1 MIKFKNNI
9 SRSFLFFIFLTLLN
23 LINSFGFA
31 NQKAKLDKIYTSCEI
46 QENKIICF
54 NIKNNDNFKVNLLDN
69 PYKIILNFEKKITL
83 NNKENTKNNL
93 IKNVK
98 FNKEN
103 ISGSR
108 LVLELKQP
116 AIITDVIYDNIK
128 SGDFYN
134 LKIQFSKSSV
144 TNFAIAKH
152 VLKINNGNI
161 LSIEGQINEL
171 KSIKT
176 FNSKSIEFPKIK
188 PKSFKKNISKNKYFV
203 FIDPGHGGKD
213 PGAIGHLG
221 TLEKNITL
229 KTSIML
235 KEALKKYKNI
245 HTILSRDKDIYLSLK
260 ERTNLAKT
268 NNADIFISIHA
279 DSSKNK
285 KAKGISVFSLSD
297 KASDKEAKML
307 AKRENEVD
315 NFLANKNKIR
325 DPIIF
330 DTLIKMFQRKAMND
344 SSYLAKKIL
353 SNLEKTKLAVNR
365 GHRFAGF
372 SVLKSYDI
380 PSVLIEV
387 GFLSNKQEEKKLLST
402 DYINELSNGLAV
414 AVKNYFDTY
423 KE

>member
-1 MIKFKNNI
+1 MIKFQNNI
-9 SRSFLFFIFLTLLN
+9 NSSFLFFIFFTSLN
-23 LINSFGFA
+23 LINSIA
-31 NQKAKLDKIYTSCEI
+31 LADQKSKLDKVYTSCEI
-46 QENKIICF
+46 QESKIICF
-54 NIKNNDNFKVNLLDN
+54 NIKKNDNFKVNLLDN
-69 PYKIILNFEKKITL
+69 PYRIILNFEKKIII
-83 NNKENTKNNL
+83 NDKKITKKNL

-98 FNKEN
+98 LNKEN
-103 ISGSR
+103 IPGSI

-116 AIITDVIYDNIK
+116 AIISDIIYEIVD
-128 SGDFYN
+128 SREFSN

-161 LSIEGQINEL
+161 SPLEKRINGLKSKKTFKSRSIEL
-171 KSIKT
+171 
-176 FNSKSIEFPKIK
+176 PKIK
-188 PKSFKKNISKNKYFV
+188 PKSLRKNISKNKYFV
-203 FIDPGHGGKD
+203 FIDPGHGGRD

-235 KEALKKYKNI
+235 KEALKKYNNI
-245 HTILSRDKDIYLSLK
+245 NTILSRDKDIYLSLK
-260 ERTNLAKT
+260 ERTNLAKI

-387 GFLSNKQEEKKLLST
+387 GFLSNKQEEKKMLST
-402 DYINELSNGLAV
+402 PYLNEVSNGLAD
-414 AVKNYFDTY
+414 AVKKYFDTY